1 MKILIIDDV
10 AYMCHVI
17 KRRLEQVG
25 YDVLTETSGTQALKI
40 LQQDGAISAVICDLM
55 LKDMLGIEVLK
66 QARKIVHY
74 DNEGIMSPPQ
84 FILITH
90 VRIEDHTNQDTAD
103 LFNRAM
109 EMGFFDVMLKPINFD
124 YLLAKLTEI
133 KSLNHTSVE

>member
-17 KRRLEQVG
+17 KRRLEQAG
-25 YDVLTETSGTQALKI
+25 YDVLTEASGTQALKI

-55 LKDMLGIEVLK
+55 LKDMLGFEVLK
-66 QARKIVHY
+66 KAREIVHY
-74 DNEGIMSPPQ
+74 DNEGLVLRPQ

-90 VRIEDHTNQDTAD
+90 VRMEDHTNKDTDD
-103 LFNRAM
+103 LFNRAK

-124 YLLAKLTEI
+124 YLFAKLTEI
-133 KSLNHTSVE
+133 KSLNLTSVE